1 MQKLLLILTIL
12 LALILI
18 TSVISLPRENQQFF
32 SETRSTIGKSG
43 YWETNFFKK
52 IILLIV
58 SILLFLTL
66 IFYIIQTA

>member
-18 TSVISLPRENQQFF
+18 TLVISLPRENQQFF

-66 IFYIIQTA
+66 IFYIIHTA

>member
-1 MQKLLLILTIL
+1 MQKLLLLLTIL
-12 LALILI
+12 RALILI
-18 TSVISLPRENQQFF
+18 TLVISLPRENQQFF

-66 IFYIIQTA
+66 IFYMIQTA

>member
-1 MQKLLLILTIL
+1 MQKLLLILPIL

-18 TSVISLPRENQQFF
+18 TLVISLPRENQQFF

-52 IILLIV
+52 VILLIV

-66 IFYIIQTA
+66 IFYMIQTA

>member
-18 TSVISLPRENQQFF
+18 TLVISLPRENQQFF

-52 IILLIV
+52 VIIKLFFV
-58 SILLFLTL
+58 LLFDIMIL
-66 IFYIIQTA
+66 

>member
-18 TSVISLPRENQQFF
+18 TLVISLPRENQQFF
-32 SETRSTIGKSG
+32 SDTRSTIGKSG

>member
-18 TSVISLPRENQQFF
+18 ALVISLPRENQQFF

-43 YWETNFFKK
+43 YWETNFLKK

-58 SILLFLTL
+58 SILLFLSL
-66 IFYIIQTA
+66 IFYMIQTA

>member
-18 TSVISLPRENQQFF
+18 TLVISLPRENQQFF

-43 YWETNFFKK
+43 YWETNF
-52 IILLIV
+52 
-58 SILLFLTL
+58 
-66 IFYIIQTA
+66 

>member
-18 TSVISLPRENQQFF
+18 TLVISLPRENQQFF

-43 YWETNFFKK
+43 YWETNFLKK
-52 IILLIV
+52 IILLI
-58 SILLFLTL
+58 
-66 IFYIIQTA
+66 

>member
-18 TSVISLPRENQQFF
+18 TLVISLPRENQQFF

-52 IILLIV
+52 IILLIL

>member
-18 TSVISLPRENQQFF
+18 TLVISLPRENQQFF
-32 SETRSTIGKSG
+32 SETRTTIGKSC
-43 YWETNFFKK
+43 YWDTKFFKK

-66 IFYIIQTA
+66 IFYMIQTA

>member
-12 LALILI
+12 LVLILI
-18 TSVISLPRENQQFF
+18 TLVISLPRENQQFF

-52 IILLIV
+52 VILLIV

>member
-18 TSVISLPRENQQFF
+18 TLVISLPRENQQFF

-52 IILLIV
+52 VIDKYKKQV
-58 SILLFLTL
+58 YTEFKFNTQTL
-66 IFYIIQTA
+66 KR

>member
-1 MQKLLLILTIL
+1 MQTIL
-12 LALILI
+12 ITFTIVVALILI
-18 TSVISLPRENQQFF
+18 LLVSLLPRENQQFF

-58 SILLFLTL
+58 SILLFLIL
-66 IFYIIQTA
+66 LFNMIQTT

>member
-18 TSVISLPRENQQFF
+18 TLVISLPRENQQFF
-32 SETRSTIGKSG
+32 RDTRSTIGKSG
-43 YWETNFFKK
+43 YWERNFGKK

-66 IFYIIQTA
+66 IFYMIQTA

>member
-18 TSVISLPRENQQFF
+18 TLVISLPRENQQFF

-58 SILLFLTL
+58 SILLFLTHS
-66 IFYIIQTA
+66 FYIIHTA

>member
-18 TSVISLPRENQQFF
+18 TLVISLPRENQQFF
-32 SETRSTIGKSG
+32 SDTRSTIGKSG
-43 YWETNFFKK
+43 YWERNFGKK

>member
-18 TSVISLPRENQQFF
+18 TLVISLPRENQQFF

-58 SILLFLTL
+58 SIPLFLTL